1 MSTRCAAARPAVQD
15 SAKEMV
21 HPFAVRMSTIRA
33 ARVSV
38 SSCLI
43 TYSIKMLLL
52 AINAYPGD
60 IFYTPCRFTGI
71 EKWMFTRP
79 AALRWIEKWTR
90 RAKCQYSKNGYGDLR
105 AGQGSPPP
113 VLLLME

>member
-38 SSCLI
+38 PSCLI

-52 AINAYPGD
+52 AVDDIPGK
-60 IFYTPCRFTGI
+60 ILS
-71 EKWMFTRP
+71 RP
-79 AALRWIEKWTR
+79 AVTCTNPA
-90 RAKCQYSKNGYGDLR
+90 GDLFMQHSVFFQR
-105 AGQGSPPP
+105 KKRIKNNRN
-113 VLLLME
+113 